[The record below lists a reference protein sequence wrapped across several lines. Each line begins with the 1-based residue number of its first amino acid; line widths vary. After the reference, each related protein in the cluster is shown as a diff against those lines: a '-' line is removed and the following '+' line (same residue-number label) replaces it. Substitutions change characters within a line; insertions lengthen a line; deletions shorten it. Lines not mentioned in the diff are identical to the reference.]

1 MDLAEKDFKTYIT
14 NMLNTLKEH
23 MSVIQRKMEDIRRTS
38 WNSKVTNTAP
48 EDTAQES
55 ETVRE
60 STMQLQEV

>member
-38 WNSKVTNTAP
+38 WNSKVTNTVP
-48 EDTAQES
+48 QDTAQES
-55 ETVRE
+55 ETVRD
-60 STMQLQEV
+60 SRMQLQKV